1 MSFLVVQPLTTIADA
16 RRLDD
21 RVVTTTLV
29 ISIRDDRL
37 LVVQPITKTRQ
48 PLTNLRNINNLLVDV
63 DVDHTPNKTFNNE
76 LMYTS

>member
-76 LMYTS
+76 LVYTS